1 MAQSVLT
8 RTPPPADARVAYG
21 DDPLHFADV
30 RMPKGSG
37 PHPCVIVVHGGF
49 WRNTYSLEHIGHLCA
64 AFADAG
70 VASWSLEYRRVGDAG
85 GGWPGTFTD
94 VVAGS
99 RYLFDHAIELGIDP
113 GRVAVTGH
121 SAGGHL
127 AAWLANVDRIPAGSE
142 IAAGPLPLRGAVPL
156 AGLLDLEETFALGLS
171 AGAAGLLIGASPQDA
186 PERYAAASPIALMPP
201 AVPVMAIHGDKD
213 TIVPLALSET
223 YVSAVTRAGGSASLR
238 RLAGMGHFEPIDP
251 ESEAWP
257 VVRDAVR
264 SMVAGRAGS

>member
-8 RTPPPADARVAYG
+8 RTPPPADARVPHG
-21 DDPLHFADV
+21 DDPLQFADI
-30 RMPKGSG
+30 RLPAGAG

-49 WRNTYSLEHIGHLCA
+49 WRNAYSLEHIGHLCA

-99 RYLFDHAIELGIDP
+99 RYLFDHVARLGIDP

-127 AAWLANVDRIPAGSE
+127 AAWLASLGSVPLASE
-142 IAAGPLPLRGAVPL
+142 IAAEPLPLRGAVPL
-156 AGLLDLEETFALGLS
+156 AGLLDLRETFALGLS
-171 AGAAGLLIGASPQDA
+171 SGAVGLLIGETPDDA
-186 PERYAAASPIALMPP
+186 PERYAAASPIALTPP
-201 AVPVMAIHGDKD
+201 AVPVVAIHGEADD
-213 TIVPLALSET
+213 VVPFAFSEA
-223 YVSAVTRAGGSASLR
+223 YVAAMNGAGGVATLQA
-238 RLAGMGHFEPIDP
+238 LAGMGHFEPIDP

-264 SMVAGRAGS
+264 SMVVG